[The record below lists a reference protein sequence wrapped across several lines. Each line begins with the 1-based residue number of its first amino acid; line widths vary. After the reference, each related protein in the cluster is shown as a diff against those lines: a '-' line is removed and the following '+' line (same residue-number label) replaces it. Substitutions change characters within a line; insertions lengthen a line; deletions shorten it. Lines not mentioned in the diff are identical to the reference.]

1 MIPRKKY
8 DKIELDLFDLV
19 YQRREINTKQS
30 RLNDELGE
38 VNRRIRKIMKKMK
51 KRTKETPFGI
61 VRVIR
66 VKSITWLE
74 ERILAWYDK
83 KGYKPPVKKILDL
96 AKLEKDIERGKVKR
110 SMLEDWTDVTK
121 GDPYIRVDGGKK

>member
-38 VNRRIRKIMKKMK
+38 VNRRIRKIMPK
-51 KRTKETPFGI
+51 TPFGI

-121 GDPYIRVDGGKK
+121 GEPYVRVDGSRKK